1 MNTFNKKE
9 IEKKIVTA
17 KKYLEGNNP
26 PDFAAEDYE
35 VNYKGRMRLND
46 LSSLAKKQ
54 MALEDWT

>member
-26 PDFAAEDYE
+26 PDFAAEDFE
-35 VNYKGRMRLND
+35 INYAGRATKED
-46 LSSLAKKQ
+46 LSSLGRKQ
-54 MALEDWT
+54 MALEDWD